1 MCFQL
6 LLPTTG
12 RRLRYL
18 PLDLPTWLMLHQQ
31 KERVQSVCRR
41 PLVPRLCMSYYGSTT
56 RHEGRSTDDEKKE
69 WKDPH
74 AILRFDA
81 VPFRLR
87 CYGLSE
93 FPAMVS

>member
-31 KERVQSVCRR
+31 KERVQTT
-41 PLVPRLCMSYYGSTT
+41 LGS
-56 RHEGRSTDDEKKE
+56 EVVYEL
-69 WKDPH
+69 
-74 AILRFDA
+74 LR
-81 VPFRLR
+81 
-87 CYGLSE
+87 
-93 FPAMVS
+93 